1 MLISFF
7 SLAGSPGV
15 TTAVLALTWSW
26 PHDAVAVEA
35 DPTGGHALA
44 VFDPDGALGRR
55 GLLELTVAAR
65 KTPLHHAMS
74 AQLVTLPDGTGRHH
88 LLPGCRGPL
97 ESDGVPWTS
106 LAGLFREF
114 KTVDVLVDCGR
125 IRAQGAPRAV
135 MAASDLVVLVLRN
148 DRHSLARAV
157 RSFELIQREAGL
169 TAFGDGSLVAV
180 VVPADPGA
188 SQGFPPAEIAKV
200 FAAHGVPLAG
210 VLAKDPAAAAQFAS
224 LFRAPRRFASSALV
238 SSSRAVA
245 QELGRR
251 ASTRNAL
258 LRATNVVRFPPRP
271 GPPSVRMAPVPA
283 ARPIPVPR
291 PNHGGEPD
299 DAG

>member
-15 TTAVLALTWSW
+15 STAVLALTWTW
-26 PHDAVAVEA
+26 PGDAVAVEA

-44 VFDPDGALGRR
+44 VFDPDGAQGHR
-55 GLLELTVAAR
+55 GLLELTMAAR
-65 KTPLHHAMS
+65 GTPLHHAMS

-125 IRAQGAPRAV
+125 IRAHGTPRAV

-157 RSFELIQREAGL
+157 RSFPLVQRETGL
-169 TAFGDGSLVAV
+169 AAADDGGLVAV
-180 VVPADPGA
+180 VVPADPAA
-188 SQGFPPAEIAKV
+188 SHGFPPSEVAKV

-210 VLAKDPAAAAQFAS
+210 VLARDPGAAAQFS
-224 LFRAPRRFASSALV
+224 DVHRPTRRFASSPLLA
-238 SSSRAVA
+238 SSRLAA

-251 ASTRNAL
+251 ASTRAVL
-258 LRATNVVRFPPRP
+258 LRSANVVRFPPCP

-283 ARPIPVPR
+283 VRPLPVPR
-291 PNHGGEPD
+291 PTHGEEPD

>member
-15 TTAVLALTWSW
+15 STAVLALTWSW
-26 PHDAVAVEA
+26 PRDAVAVEA

-125 IRAQGAPRAV
+125 IRAHGAPRAV

-157 RSFELIQREAGL
+157 RSFELVQREAGL
-169 TAFGDGSLVAV
+169 TASGDGSLVAV
-180 VVPADPGA
+180 VVPAV
-188 SQGFPPAEIAKV
+188 SQGFPPAEVAKV

-210 VLAKDPAAAAQFAS
+210 VLAKDPAAAAQFADQFQPS
-224 LFRAPRRFASSALV
+224 RRFAASPLLSST
-238 SSSRAVA
+238 RAVA
-245 QELGRR
+245 QELERR
-251 ASTRNAL
+251 ASTREAL
-258 LRATNVVRFPPRP
+258 LRSTNVVRFPPRP

-283 ARPIPVPR
+283 VRPIPVPR

>member
-15 TTAVLALTWSW
+15 STAVLALTWSW
-26 PHDAVAVEA
+26 PRDAVAVEA
-35 DPTGGHALA
+35 DPTGGRALA
-44 VFDPDGALGRR
+44 VFDPDGAHGRR

-65 KTPLHHAMS
+65 RTPLHHAMS

-97 ESDGVPWTS
+97 ESNGIPWTS

-125 IRAQGAPRAV
+125 IRAHGAPREV

-157 RSFELIQREAGL
+157 RSFELVQREAGL
-169 TAFGDGSLVAV
+169 TASGDGSVVAI
-180 VVPADPGA
+180 VVPADPA
-188 SQGFPPAEIAKV
+188 VSQPFPPTEVAKV

-210 VLAKDPAAAAQFAS
+210 VLAKDPAAAAQFAD
-224 LFRAPRRFASSALV
+224 LFRPSRRFPTSPLLTST
-238 SSSRAVA
+238 RAVA

-251 ASTRNAL
+251 ASTREAL
-258 LRATNVVRFPPRP
+258 LRSTNVVRFPARP

-283 ARPIPVPR
+283 VRPVPVPR
-291 PNHGGEPD
+291 PNHGGESD

>member
-7 SLAGSPGV
+7 SLAASPGV

-35 DPTGGHALA
+35 DPTGGHALE

-88 LLPGCRGPL
+88 LLPGCRSPL
-97 ESDGVPWTS
+97 ESDAVPWTS
-106 LAGLFREF
+106 LAGLFREL

-125 IRAQGAPRAV
+125 IRAHGAPRAV

-157 RSFELIQREAGL
+157 RSFELVQREAGL
-169 TAFGDGSLVAV
+169 TASGDGSLVAV
-180 VVPADPGA
+180 VVPAA
-188 SQGFPPAEIAKV
+188 SQGFPPAEVAKV
-200 FAAHGVPLAG
+200 FAAHGVPVAG
-210 VLAKDPAAAAQFAS
+210 VLAKDPPAAAQFADQ
-224 LFRAPRRFASSALV
+224 FCPPRRFASSSLV

-251 ASTRNAL
+251 ASTRKAL
-258 LRATNVVRFPPRP
+258 LRSANVVRFPPRP
-271 GPPSVRMAPVPA
+271 GPPSVRMAPVPE
-283 ARPIPVPR
+283 ARPMPVPR

-299 DAG
+299 NAG